1 MVAAARA
8 KASSPR
14 VEVEVRQGDAGD
26 PAYALASCD
35 VVLARHVLWALPDP
49 EQALARWVRLLRPGG
64 RLVLVEGRW
73 STGAGLRAS
82 ELEALVRSHRAH
94 VETRASRTRPC
105 GADRRGRE
113 VRRGQPALSRG
124 HLSDRRGSILGM
136 GRGRWVVVGLALV
149 AVVAAGLGVVLALPP
164 RQTAEVAV
172 PGRAATPEEVVRAYL
187 SAPRRPRL
195 RHRPRRSWPASPARR
210 RASMCGDVGG
220 VRRADVR
227 RASAGEPVSA
237 GLPAGTQVVEVPVTL
252 DVDWR
257 LLHGAGERGPHA
269 WGYVLARTSSG
280 QPWRIV
286 DEGAG

>member
-1 MVAAARA
+1 
-8 KASSPR
+8 
-14 VEVEVRQGDAGD
+14 
-26 PAYALASCD
+26 
-35 VVLARHVLWALPDP
+35 
-49 EQALARWVRLLRPGG
+49 
-64 RLVLVEGRW
+64 
-73 STGAGLRAS
+73 
-82 ELEALVRSHRAH
+82 
-94 VETRASRTRPC
+94 
-105 GADRRGRE
+105 
-113 VRRGQPALSRG
+113 
-124 HLSDRRGSILGM
+124 M

-187 SAPRRPRL
+187 SALDAHDCDTATQVVARESRP
-195 RHRPRRSWPASPARR
+195 AT
-210 RASMCGDVGG
+210 ASMCGDVGG
-220 VRRADVR
+220 VRRADDR